1 MNRHKEKLALQ
12 IIFKLNGYEVDGGT
26 LSYSDIYNTAF
37 DSNLPEDA
45 GMAYLRQ
52 ISKLA
57 VNTARCD
64 PDITLT
70 KTVKMPEQSEFFAL
84 LSELPFVLGAEFVSV
99 AWLTEIYAGIAEVI
113 NAELST
119 FDGTPEDYFKTKNN
133 ALIVSGRVFFHLV
146 ATKEEKFPFAFMA
159 TYSTKQNKAVAHLP
173 LKKALV
179 EFDGD
184 QTAMLSLLGA
194 VSRAADKS
202 SLVSDLIESG
212 EIFSP
217 LKFEPNDA
225 YNFLREVPLY
235 EECGIVCRIPN
246 FWKRKAKSKLS
257 LSLGSKEPSALG
269 LQSMIAFSPSVYFG
283 DTELSRAEL
292 ETLLSEENGLA
303 FIKGKWVEVN
313 KERIEQILKIL
324 DTVEDRGE
332 LTFIEAL
339 KLQAG
344 ISDITE
350 TIKDTEV
357 GVTNG
362 QWLASVINKMRNP
375 SAIKDIKPAKSFRA
389 NLRHYQQTG
398 LNWLDFMRQMSFG
411 ALLADDMGLGKTI
424 QILALLDKLRE
435 EKTNAKTLLV
445 VPASILVNW
454 QKEGAEFSPKLKIVV
469 IHGQNTSYRQ
479 ANGDLF
485 ITTYGMVSRLEQL
498 AKDKWN
504 LLILDEAQAIKN
516 HTIKQTKSIKKLNA
530 DVRIAMTGTP
540 IENRLSDLW
549 GIFDFLNSGLLGN
562 AKEFKTFSGKLK
574 ENPDGYAK
582 LRSAVSPFILRRLK
596 TDKSVISDLPDKNEI
611 KQYITLTKK
620 QVALYNSLV
629 KSLERDLIE
638 NPDGISQNQRKWRIL
653 AAIMKFKQIC
663 NHPDQYAGTGLF
675 DPKNSGKFKTLAEIC
690 ETVRD
695 KHESVLV
702 FTQFKEICEPLKCYL
717 ETVFGRNGLVIHGG
731 VTPKKRGEIV
741 EQFNSEYI
749 PFMVLSLKA
758 GGVGLNLTSANHV
771 IHFDRWWNPAI
782 ENQATDRAFRIGQ
795 MKDVMVYKFVTT
807 GTIEE
812 KIDMIIDNKSKL
824 ATDVISKSVG
834 ENWVTE
840 MSDKELINLFR
851 LEA

>member
-1 MNRHKEKLALQ
+1 LQ
-12 IIFKLNGYEVDGGT
+12 IIFRLNGYEVDGGT

-37 DSNLPEDA
+37 DNNSPDDPGA
-45 GMAYLRQ
+45 AYLRQ

-84 LSELPFVLGAEFVSV
+84 LSELPFVLGAEFVNV
-99 AWLTEIYAGIAEVI
+99 AWLTEIYGKIAEII
-113 NAELST
+113 NTELST
-119 FDGTPEDYFKTKNN
+119 FDGTPDDYFKTKNN
-133 ALIVSGRVFFHLV
+133 ALSVSGRVFFHLV
-146 ATKEEKFPFAFMA
+146 ATKEEDFPFAFMA
-159 TYSTKQNKAVAHLP
+159 TYSTKQNNAVAHLP
-173 LKKALV
+173 LKKALM
-179 EFDGD
+179 EFDGN
-184 QTAMLSLLGA
+184 QTALLSLLGA
-194 VSRAADKS
+194 VSRAADRS
-202 SLVSDLIESG
+202 SFISDLVEGG

-246 FWKRKAKSKLS
+246 FWKRTAKSKVS

-269 LQSMIAFSPSVYFG
+269 LQSIIAFSPSVYFG

-292 ETLLSEENGLA
+292 EALLSEENGLA

-313 KERIEQILKIL
+313 KKRIEQILKIL
-324 DTVEDRGE
+324 DGVGDLGE
-332 LTFIEAL
+332 LTFVEAL

-344 ISDITE
+344 ISDVSE
-350 TIKDTEV
+350 TIEDTEI
-357 GVTNG
+357 GITNG
-362 QWLASVINKMRNP
+362 QWLAGVIDKMRNP
-375 SAIKDIKPAKSFRA
+375 SVIKDIKPAKSFMA

-398 LNWLDFMRQMSFG
+398 LNWLNLMRQMSFG

-435 EKTNAKTLLV
+435 EKANAKTLLI
-445 VPASILVNW
+445 VPASLLVNW
-454 QKEGAEFSPKLKIVV
+454 QKEGAKFSPKLKIIVV
-469 IHGQNTSYRQ
+469 HGQNTSYRQ
-479 ANGDLF
+479 EDGDLF
-485 ITTYGMVSRLEQL
+485 ITTYGMVPRLEQL
-498 AKDKWN
+498 AKNKWN

-516 HTIKQTKSIKKLNA
+516 HTIKQAKSIKELNA
-530 DVRIAMTGTP
+530 DARIAMTGTP

-562 AKEFKTFSGKLK
+562 AKEFKTFTGKLR

-582 LRSAVSPFILRRLK
+582 LRSVVSPFILRRLK
-596 TDKSVISDLPDKNEI
+596 TDKFVIPDLPDKNEV
-611 KQYITLTKK
+611 KQYTTLTKR

-629 KSLERDLIE
+629 KSLEHDLIE
-638 NPDGISQNQRKWRIL
+638 NPDEMSQIQRKGRIL
-653 AAIMKFKQIC
+653 AAIIKFKQIC

-675 DPKNSGKFKTLAEIC
+675 DPKHSEKFKTLAEIC
-690 ETVRD
+690 ETIRD

-702 FTQFKEICEPLKCYL
+702 FTQFKEMCEPLNVYL
-717 ETVFGRNGLVIHGG
+717 ATVFGRNGLVIHGG
-731 VTPKKRGEIV
+731 VTPKKRGVIV
-741 EQFNSEYI
+741 DKFNSEYV

-795 MKDVMVYKFVTT
+795 TKDVMVHKFITT

-812 KIDMIIDNKSKL
+812 KIDMIIDGKAKL
-824 ATDVISKSVG
+824 ATDVISESLG

-840 MSDKELINLFR
+840 MSDKELIDLFR